1 MLQIMLFAVMLQLE
15 LSMGKGHQVHIA
27 AASMLKLKLCYTTM
41 ALDVI
46 QCAWRTCSREL
57 LLIITIARCHVG
69 TPSINT
75 EKRNHL

>member
-1 MLQIMLFAVMLQLE
+1 MLQIVLFAVMLQLE

-27 AASMLKLKLCYTTM
+27 AASMHKLKLCYITT
-41 ALDVI
+41 ALDII

-57 LLIITIARCHVG
+57 LLITITRCHVG
-69 TPSINT
+69 TRSINT